1 MQKNTDRST
10 SPFLEHVMSQWKGI
24 TCIQCVITDQ
34 VIMVMSLLLL
44 RQDAEVCKFVV
55 DSQAQWCHL
64 CQRFPVRLQGHQN
77 AMDKTTIKIVTLSTT
92 KAEYVT
98 TTHAT
103 KELIWFQCLIT
114 VMLAQLIYSLIFLIQ
129 NPLLVH
135 SPSTQNFYPQLTT
148 IKNANTK

>member
-1 MQKNTDRST
+1 
-10 SPFLEHVMSQWKGI
+10 
-24 TCIQCVITDQ
+24 
-34 VIMVMSLLLL
+34 MVMSLLLL

-77 AMDKTTIKIVTLSTT
+77 AMDKTTIKLVTLSTT
-92 KAEYVT
+92 NAEYVT

-103 KELIWFQCLIT
+103 KELIWFQCLIM
-114 VMLAQLIYSLIFLIQ
+114 VMLTQLIYPLIFLIQ
-129 NPLLVH
+129 NPLLVR

-148 IKNANTK
+148 IKNADTK

>member
-1 MQKNTDRST
+1 
-10 SPFLEHVMSQWKGI
+10 
-24 TCIQCVITDQ
+24 
-34 VIMVMSLLLL
+34 MVSLLLL

-77 AMDKTTIKIVTLSTT
+77 TMDKTTIKLVTLSTT

-103 KELIWFQCLIT
+103 KELIWFQCLIM
-114 VMLAQLIYSLIFLIQ
+114 VMLAQLVYPFILILIQ
-129 NPLLVH
+129 NTSARPFPKYPKFLPTVN
-135 SPSTQNFYPQLTT
+135 SNQERKYKIKFTQ
-148 IKNANTK
+148 

>member
-1 MQKNTDRST
+1 
-10 SPFLEHVMSQWKGI
+10 MSQWKGI

-77 AMDKTTIKIVTLSTT
+77 AMDKTTIKLVTLSTT
-92 KAEYVT
+92 NAEYVT

-114 VMLAQLIYSLIFLIQ
+114 VMLTRLVYSLIFLIQ
-129 NPLLVH
+129 NTSAHPFPEYPEFLPTVNNNQEH
-135 SPSTQNFYPQLTT
+135 KYKIKFTQ
-148 IKNANTK
+148 